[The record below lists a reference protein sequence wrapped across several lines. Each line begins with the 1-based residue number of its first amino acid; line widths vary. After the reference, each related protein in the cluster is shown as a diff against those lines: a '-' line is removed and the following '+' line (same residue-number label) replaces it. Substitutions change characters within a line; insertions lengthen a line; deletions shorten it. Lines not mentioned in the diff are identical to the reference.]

1 MRQCCEWN
9 WRRGPSPFVT
19 GEHKSV
25 KTAESIRIVPLHKRV
40 IELGFLDYVKSL
52 KGTKMFPQI
61 KPDSRG
67 RWSGDYS
74 KWFGRY
80 RRSIGLDQRWTDFHS
95 FRHTWKT
102 AARGAKLP
110 EDYHDEI
117 SGHDSASVGRSY
129 GRYPVKVLKQALDK
143 VRFDVLIPKWK

>member
-1 MRQCCEWN
+1 MHQ
-9 WRRGPSPFVT
+9 
-19 GEHKSV
+19 
-25 KTAESIRIVPLHKRV
+25 IV
-40 IELGFLDYVKSL
+40 IGLGFLDYVKSE

-102 AARGAKLP
+102 AARGTGMP

-129 GRYPVKVLKQALDK
+129 GRIPVLTLKKALDR
-143 VRFDVLIPKWK
+143 VRFAVSIPSWKPPA